1 MIAATYVSTPNS
13 RLLAYFDQPL
23 TPVQRW
29 VPLGSEGRRE
39 RRLSPGAGQ
48 GPETYN
54 RLPRTRIRKQ
64 KFWEKLVPQGSV
76 YHGERSLCA
85 TH

>member
-23 TPVQRW
+23 TPMQRW
-29 VPLGSEGRRE
+29 VLAYLLCSESRRD

-54 RLPRTRIRKQ
+54 SLPGPRIREQ
-64 KFWEKLVPQGSV
+64 KFWEKLVCPPGV
-76 YHGERSLCA
+76 CLP
-85 TH
+85 